1 MKKLVLVL
9 VLLLTIACLPVQAQ
23 VEGTWMR
30 TDADAA
36 GFALWFGGSNSF
48 ASKTWLHEIIYFP
61 SSNYFEFEIG
71 PTFTLAEGIDFVPM
85 IGPLMNMNNSETD
98 YLLPQAYLY
107 VTKGKIYAEL
117 WNIYYQGTAAG
128 TKDFPLFYGRYFF
141 TYELSGGLAIG
152 PHLEVTLDLA
162 DGAPESVTSMQF
174 GLATSFP
181 YGESNSM
188 LLFLGAET
196 KEPDPAVAGEFQMGF
211 RARFSFVH
219 SF

>member
-1 MKKLVLVL
+1 MKKLVLIL
-9 VLLLTIACLPVQAQ
+9 ILLTSIMSIPAQAQ
-23 VEGTWMR
+23 VEGTWLR

-48 ASKTWLHEIIYFP
+48 AGKTWLHEIIYFP

-71 PTFTLAEGIDFVPM
+71 PTFTLSEGIDFVPM
-85 IGPLMNMNNSETD
+85 IGPLMDVNTGKTD

-107 VTKGKIYAEL
+107 VTKGKLYSEI
-117 WNIYYQGTAAG
+117 WNIYYLGTGAAYV
-128 TKDFPLFYGRYFF
+128 DAPAYYGRYFF

-196 KEPDPAVAGEFQMGF
+196 KEPDPAVAGEFQTGF